1 MAYSVHQHQPS
12 PSCFDQLNDNDYDEY
27 PESLSSNSS
36 NCHSIECDDS
46 SSVVNPPTPPRIAVN
61 SRLNQLS
68 RFEDAI
74 GPSQLPSWIN
84 ASASLKT
91 KDNSVKASAKVTSSQ
106 NQTANTILGNSK
118 ASTEITPY
126 HAKAKSSSRILLKC
140 NQKTQGSTKVKEL
153 PVVHNFIDNEQTG
166 KW

>member
-1 MAYSVHQHQPS
+1 MTMMSIPRACHR
-12 PSCFDQLNDNDYDEY
+12 
-27 PESLSSNSS
+27 SS
-36 NCHSIECDDS
+36 NCHSTEYDDS
-46 SSVVNPPTPPRIAVN
+46 SPVVIPPTPPRIAVN
-61 SRLNQLS
+61 SRLNLLS

-84 ASASLKT
+84 GSASLKT
-91 KDNSVKASAKVTSSQ
+91 KDNSVKVSAKVTTSQ
-106 NQTANTILGNSK
+106 NQTDNTIQGK

-126 HAKAKSSSRILLKC
+126 HAKAKSASRISSKC
-140 NQKTQGSTKVKEL
+140 NQKTQGSTKVKES